1 MLEKFSL
8 SNYKHVIWDWNGT
21 LFSDVELCCDIMNN
35 LLSRRG
41 MSKITLETY
50 RKIFTF
56 PVKDY
61 YRIAGHDISDENWE
75 ILSHEFISEYEQRKD
90 ECSLF
95 DKAENV
101 LQHIK
106 SKNISQ
112 SVLSAYSQHTLEEM
126 IEHYGLRKYFVKLIG
141 LDNIYATSKLA
152 NGIKWMNELGIDN
165 KEVLMIG
172 DTEHDFEVANGIGAD
187 SLLISSGH
195 QNYEKLIK
203 LTPKVI
209 NKIDELLH
217 Y

>member
-1 MLEKFSL
+1 MEKFSL

-50 RKIFTF
+50 REIFTF

-75 ILSHEFISEYEQRKD
+75 ILSHEFISEYEQRKN
-90 ECSLF
+90 ECTLF
-95 DKAENV
+95 DKAVNV

-209 NKIDELLH
+209 NTIDELLH